1 MTSQLAYHT
10 LQLVLLVWGPML
22 LNDPAEAQATAAA
35 PVQAREPLTL
45 DEAIRLA
52 QSNETTF
59 AAASADARSSALER
73 KDARAALLPTA
84 AYHNQVIY
92 TQPNGQSNRIG
103 QTTNEPSP
111 VFIANNA
118 VREYVSQGVFN
129 ETLGLAQLGAIRLAD
144 ANAARATAE
153 LEIARRGLVATVVSL
168 FYSVGS
174 QSERETVAAR
184 ALQEAN
190 RFVEITQ
197 QREAARES
205 AHADV
210 IKAQI
215 QQQQRQREVTEAKLA
230 SAKARL
236 ELGVLLFPDPA
247 TAYET
252 TAANVPP
259 QLPDRLAVEAAA
271 RANNPEVRSALASLQ
286 VTQANTYAAR
296 AALLPELG
304 LNVTYGIDAP
314 QFAKGGPENTRNL
327 GYSGSASLDIP
338 VWDWLTSERKIK
350 ESRILQGA
358 ARTAVTAAQRR
369 LLANL
374 SELYAEAA
382 TAQAELASLDTSVL
396 AARESLRLTNLRYA
410 DGEGTVFEVV
420 DAQNTLISAET
431 SQLDG
436 RTRYQ
441 LALAQLQTLT
451 GSL

>member
-1 MTSQLAYHT
+1 MMNRRSHYIFL
-10 LQLVLLVWGPML
+10 LVPLVWGAML
-22 LNDPAEAQATAAA
+22 LSRAAEAQATVPSAAH
-35 PVQAREPLTL
+35 ARAPLTL

-52 QSNETTF
+52 ESNEPAF
-59 AAASADARSSALER
+59 AAASAAARSSTLER
-73 KDARAALLPTA
+73 KDARAALLPTIT
-84 AYHNQVIY
+84 YHNQVIY

-118 VREYVSQGVFN
+118 VREYASQGVFN
-129 ETLGLAQLGAIRLAD
+129 ESLGLGRVGAIKLAD

-153 LEIARRGLVATVVSL
+153 LEVARRGLVATVVNL
-168 FYSVGS
+168 FYSVDS
-174 QSERETVAAR
+174 QSERVTVAAR
-184 ALQEAN
+184 ALAEAN
-190 RFVEITQ
+190 RFVEIAQ
-197 QREAARES
+197 QRETARES

-230 SAKARL
+230 VDKARL

-247 TAYET
+247 TPYDL
-252 TAANVPP
+252 AALSMLPP
-259 QLPDRLAVEAAA
+259 LPDRTAVEAAA
-271 RANNPEVRSALASLQ
+271 RANNPELRSALASLQ
-286 VTQANTYAAR
+286 VSEANTYAAR

-304 LNVTYGIDAP
+304 LSVAYGVDAP

-338 VWDWLTSERKIK
+338 VWDWLTNERKIK
-350 ESRILQGA
+350 ETRILQGA
-358 ARTAVTAAQRR
+358 AKIAVTAAQRR
-369 LLANL
+369 LLADL

-382 TAQAELASLDTSVL
+382 TAQAELASLDASAL
-396 AARESLRLTNLRYA
+396 AARESLRLTNLRYT

-420 DAQNTLISAET
+420 DAQNTLISAEGA
-431 SQLDG
+431 QLDG